1 MKVLLSFAHPD
12 DETFSSAGTII
23 KLVKAG
29 HQVSL
34 ITATYGQMGLSAD
47 IKVDGP
53 EHLGQ
58 IRKQEMEDAA
68 KVTGISKIH
77 YFGLMDGE
85 LYQERTSLLAE
96 KVLEIMRDE
105 RPDIVITFDKK
116 GGSNHPDHIKMSA
129 ATTRAFKSYIQKI
142 KKYVRLYHTATPRSY
157 FKTYLKAGLVTD
169 TGFGQAKGV
178 HDSTITTSV
187 DITDVFNL
195 KMQALEHHQTQAK
208 DVARYKT
215 RLEYVNL
222 KKEYFRLVLESGII

>member
-12 DETFSSAGTII
+12 DETFSSAGTVI

-34 ITATYGQMGLSAD
+34 ITATYGQVGLSAD

-53 EHLGQ
+53 DHLGQ
-58 IRKQEMEDAA
+58 IRKQELEKAS
-68 KVTGISKIH
+68 KITGISKIH

-85 LYQERTSLLAE
+85 LYKEKITTLAD
-96 KVLEIMRDE
+96 KILPIME
-105 RPDIVITFDKK
+105 EEQPDIVITFDKK
-116 GGSNHPDHIKMSA
+116 GGSNHPDHKRMSA
-129 ATTRAFKSYIQKI
+129 ATTHAFKEYM
-142 KKYVRLYHTATPRSY
+142 KKTNKHLRLYHTATPRSY

-178 HDSTITTSV
+178 HDSLITTAV
-187 DITDVFNL
+187 DIADVFEL
-195 KMQALEHHQTQAK
+195 KLKALEHHQTQAK

-215 RLEYVNL
+215 RLEHVNL
-222 KKEYFRLVLESGII
+222 KKEYFRLVLESGIF